1 MAIDLNRYAEAYKR
15 GLLNEDQNA
24 RLEELERRG
33 LVTLQRPEQAQQ
45 QEPEQE
51 KFTQRQQEL
60 IPEIKGVQREAFD
73 PVPTKKTAELALKAA
88 PYTLGM
94 VPVPGVGPA
103 VTAMSEAGL
112 GLLEGE
118 TLGRSLKRGAVAG
131 GVEAAGGK
139 LLKIGKPILKG
150 LAKFATKGDKNI
162 IDTAIKNPKLTQIP
176 AKTNQETAEQVQ
188 DFINILSDKK
198 NKEYEKA
205 INLLPKKETSKLIN
219 TKNVALEIQKE
230 GLESDAILNL
240 ISDVRPKT
248 IKFNEEPLIKFVNG
262 ETITFDEAKKINSL
276 MSSIQRQKDLDPIDR
291 RSIQLLRDQL
301 FKSLDVVKGFKE
313 INKRYADQSSLINNI
328 QKNLSTKIDGQK
340 IIEESKI
347 NTLTNDIV
355 KNIQQKRTTKSKLL
369 KNLES
374 LDKQVGKKAKGSVV
388 DQLKANAVQDQITKA
403 IEKQSSPFLSGL
415 TTTGGAAAT
424 LYNPVIGGTILGA
437 QLGKGLLR
445 TEPVARRV
453 LKAAQETP
461 SFLRTGAKITSKA
474 AGQLA
479 GRIATRTQEGSYTTE
494 SQDQIKRERGV
505 Q

>member
-1 MAIDLNRYAEAYKR
+1 MTIITVGKTEYEFPDNFT
-15 GLLNEDQNA
+15 DQQIKDI
-24 RLEELERRG
+24 LTKQKIIKPL
-33 LVTLQRPEQAQQ
+33 TKQKP
-45 QEPEQE
+45 E

-73 PVPTKKTAELALKAA
+73 PAPTKKTAELALKAA

-94 VPVPGVGPA
+94 IPVPGVGPA

-131 GVEAAGGK
+131 GVEALGGAA
-139 LLKIGKPILKG
+139 LQKIGKPILKG
-150 LAKFATKGDKNI
+150 LAKFATKADKNI

-188 DFINILSDKK
+188 DFINILNNKK
-198 NKEYEKA
+198 NKDYEKA
-205 INLLPKKETSKLIN
+205 IQALPKKETSKLID
-219 TKNVALEIQKE
+219 TKNVATEIQKE
-230 GLESDAILNL
+230 GLTSSGIIKFINEVKPKTLDFDVSILNRFV
-240 ISDVRPKT
+240 DG
-248 IKFNEEPLIKFVNG
+248 EP
-262 ETITFDEAKKINSL
+262 ITFDEAKKINSL
-276 MSSIQRQKDLDPIDR
+276 MASIQRQRDIGAFDR
-291 RSIQLLRDQL
+291 RSIQLLRNKL
-301 FKSLDVVKGFKE
+301 YENLEKIKGFKSMQKKYA
-313 INKRYADQSSLINNI
+313 KRSKLIEDI
-328 QKNLSTKIDGQK
+328 EDELYTKAETK
-340 IIEESKI
+340 ASKI
-347 NTLTNDIV
+347 NTLTNDIIN
-355 KNIQQKRTTKSKLL
+355 NIKKKRTTKDKLL

>member
-1 MAIDLNRYAEAYKR
+1 MTIITVGKTEYEFPDNFT
-15 GLLNEDQNA
+15 DQQIKDI
-24 RLEELERRG
+24 LTKQKIIKPL
-33 LVTLQRPEQAQQ
+33 TKQKP
-45 QEPEQE
+45 E

-73 PVPTKKTAELALKAA
+73 PAPTKKTAELALKAA

-131 GVEAAGGK
+131 GVEALGGAA
-139 LLKIGKPILKG
+139 LQKIGKPILKG
-150 LAKFATKGDKNI
+150 LAKFATKADKNI

-230 GLESDAILNL
+230 SLESDAILNL

-374 LDKQVGKKAKGSVV
+374 LDKQVGEEAKGSVV
-388 DQLKANAVQDQITKA
+388 DQLKANAVQDQITKS
-403 IEKQSSPFLSGL
+403 IEKKSSAILSGL
-415 TTTGGAAAT
+415 TTTGGAAAAI
-424 LYNPVIGGTILGA
+424 YEPVIGGTILGA

-445 TEPVARRV
+445 TEPVARRL

-461 SFLRTGAKITSKA
+461 FILREGAKITSKA

-494 SQDQIKRERGV
+494 SQDQIKRERGLR
-505 Q
+505 